1 MFLSPAD
8 PKRLFDHPKLDSF
21 PLVSL
26 LLGALQLDPSD
37 RPTAGDLLK
46 HPFLTGEEESLADVC
61 GGEDIYASHLMDRD
75 LVLGTGKGVVVV
87 DMRSLRVKWESRKR
101 GFDDNIWDVASW
113 GDIFATASRQGQI
126 RLWNVR
132 ELGGEPLRTCD
143 FHGGE
148 PVDAVAMNG
157 KYLVSRGGDRRVVVH
172 ARGTW
177 KKLSELEVSQQGPDI
192 AAAERGTMRR
202 GTEEFVRESPDAL
215 REAGVVKDTGGL
227 FGLLLLQ
234 GDDLVFSDGRSLN
247 HLLLDTEKAEPT
259 LRRKMEFDH
268 DLRSACISHQP
279 FLPAPS
285 PPASQKSD
293 PLRFLW
299 VGDGGR
305 RLMQVDM
312 EQGAILREVSLGGEF
327 WVDRVLEVRGFLLC
341 GLLSWH
347 YPPLFAFDLRD
358 IALLPPPPPPSGEE
372 GAHPPTRLP
381 SPPPVRVMAE
391 GRRGWMPRLSPL
403 GMGHVLLP
411 NCPDKGQMRHFS
423 TGEIERGWEK
433 VEVEVLRERRE
444 EEKRKAEEEMW

>member
-75 LVLGTGKGVVVV
+75 LVLGTWKGVVVV
-87 DMRSLRVKWESRKR
+87 DMRSLRVKWESGKH
-101 GFDDNIWDVASW
+101 GFDDDVWDVASW
-113 GDIFATASRQGQI
+113 GDIFATAGLKGQI

-132 ELGGEPLRTCD
+132 ELGEEPLLRTCD
-143 FHGGE
+143 FHGDRTVG
-148 PVDAVAMNG
+148 AVAMNG

-177 KKLSELEVSQQGPDI
+177 KKLSELEVSQQGSDI

-215 REAGVVKDTGGL
+215 REAAVVKDTGGG
-227 FGLLLLQ
+227 FLLLQ
-234 GDDLVFSDGRSLN
+234 GDDLVFKDGKSLN

-268 DLRSACISHQP
+268 NLESACISHQP
-279 FLPAPS
+279 FPTAPS
-285 PPASQKSD
+285 PSASQKSD

-299 VGDGGR
+299 VGDWGR

-312 EQGAILREVSLGGEF
+312 EQGAILREVSLRGVF
-327 WVDRVLEVRGFLLC
+327 FVHRVLEVRGFLLC
-341 GLLSWH
+341 GLWPV
-347 YPPLFAFDLRD
+347 YYDPLFAFDLRD
-358 IALLPPPPPPSGEE
+358 IALLLPPPPPSCEE
-372 GAHPPTRLP
+372 GAHPPPRLP
-381 SPPPVRVMAE
+381 SPLPGRVMAE
-391 GRRGWMPRLSPL
+391 GVRGWTPRPSPL
-403 GMGHVLLP
+403 GMNHVLLR
-411 NCPDKGQMRHFS
+411 NCPGDGQMRHFS
-423 TGEIERGWEK
+423 PGEIGREREK
-433 VEVEVLRERRE
+433 VEVEQVLRERL
-444 EEKRKAEEEMW
+444 